1 MKKQNE
7 TELLDWKKWQDDLI
21 EELVAD
27 GIPID
32 DALLAQ
38 VNEED
43 SVDEEINS
51 VERQIEQVDEETK
64 QLKAELRDLEDQS
77 GQREG
82 VASTLEKLS
91 LAIETKTRKIADMEK
106 RANAKQFAVPRPP
119 PTTAV
124 AAATPN
130 TMVQEPQPAEVDDT
144 PVNTGGEEALENSV
158 DYDLNVTAANVEEP
172 GPSAQ
177 STPMVMSS
185 LSGSPSLKG
194 LVSTNQ
200 VSKMMLASAVHQHVE
215 SPIPSRRLTAQSPE
229 VVEVSNVHRQPMM
242 QHSSSELSPHPQHR
256 SPHRNE
262 ASPKHQGHQMLEEP
276 PQFHRGPETMYVGS
290 YEEGSRPKIVSN
302 VHRQPMMQH
311 SSSQLSPHPQYRSPH
326 RNEVSPKYQG
336 HQMPEEPPQF
346 HRGPETMISPSRGSY
361 EERSR
366 PKIVTV
372 QSPTF
377 SVNNRSALVSPRSEE
392 STSPVSTSAVLLRSP
407 IMEEV
412 EKEYQKMKKS
422 SQSQEKDSG
431 LGQEASNSGSSFGGF
446 GFGRGFGFSSTK
458 EDSQEEDNN
467 GFGFGGSGGGGFG
480 FSF

>member
-1 MKKQNE
+1 MERKKIDFDAASDALLKMKKQNE

-51 VERQIEQVDEETK
+51 VERQIGQVDEETK

-91 LAIETKTRKIADMEK
+91 LTIETKTRKIADMEK

-144 PVNTGGEEALENSV
+144 PVNTGGEETLDNTV
-158 DYDLNVTAANVEEP
+158 DYDLNMTAANVEEP

-215 SPIPSRRLTAQSPE
+215 SPIPTRRLTAQSPE
-229 VVEVSNVHRQPMM
+229 VVEVSNVHRQPIMQRSPKPMM
-242 QHSSSELSPHPQHR
+242 QR
-256 SPHRNE
+256 SP
-262 ASPKHQGHQMLEEP
+262 
-276 PQFHRGPETMYVGS
+276 
-290 YEEGSRPKIVSN
+290 
-302 VHRQPMMQH
+302 QPMMQH
-311 SSSQLSPHPQYRSPH
+311 SPHPQYRSPH
-326 RNEVSPKYQG
+326 RNEASPKYQG
-336 HQMPEEPPQF
+336 HQMLEEPPQF

-431 LGQEASNSGSSFGGF
+431 LGQEASNSGASFGGF